1 MKSALL
7 PHSRIHIY
15 CILFYFPTEC
25 DEYFVGLLVLA
36 VILFSLLIILAYSV
50 YQIHLLKSFKKN
62 SEGSGER
69 NDSDDIWENADND
82 KYEEVENEQSIYTA
96 LKKSE
101 ERDNDDENDH
111 AYTCLTDIREDFVG
125 QWESSV

>member
-1 MKSALL
+1 M
-7 PHSRIHIY
+7 HYCHIHAFIFTA
-15 CILFYFPTEC
+15 LFYFPTEC
-25 DEYFVGLLVLA
+25 DEYFVGLLVFA

-62 SEGSGER
+62 SESSGER
-69 NDSDDIWENADND
+69 NYSDDIWENSDND

-101 ERDNDDENDH
+101 ERNNDDENDH
-111 AYTCLTDIREDFVG
+111 VYACLTDIREDFIG